1 MKNDNNTLNKNIKL
15 ILLCSL
21 LLLSFIALYSI
32 NVTNNASANA
42 MVQEESNNYTYTD
55 DYGYSTVAIGTS
67 EIYAIQDFTPI
78 CGDTSGYVTTD
89 GNEKTGLEF
98 AIIVDSGTNTE
109 YIVFRDSETG
119 NITSVERRKYEETK

>member
-21 LLLSFIALYSI
+21 LVLSFIALYSI
-32 NVTNNASANA
+32 NVTINASADTT
-42 MVQEESNNYTYTD
+42 VQEEYTYTYTD